1 MEDNNIVDVEYRK
14 VEDLEDETNE
24 QLAGEAN
31 TLWSQMETIGTMG
44 LQMAAEAG
52 KRLTIIKSRLEH
64 GEWETWCKDHL
75 KFSVRKASRMMLLA
89 SKIENE
95 DSIFSNRTTLTDIGI
110 SKVWALLSAPEEVAE
125 EAVKNQK
132 AAEMSTRE
140 FEEEIR
146 RLKAEN
152 DTIPA
157 MEAQINELKLQ
168 ITDSQKSEISQE
180 DMDKLKDKL
189 DKANKKLQRAKDG
202 SEKIAEEAR
211 EEGIKAGKELASK
224 SFEKLTKENEEAKAT
239 IDKLKKQIEASSNE
253 NVIKFKVKSDILQND
268 FNECLRYLDEV
279 DAVEPE
285 TAAKLRRFLTAVVDK
300 MGGQVR

>member
-31 TLWSQMETIGTMG
+31 TLWSQMEIIGTMG

-268 FNECLRYLDEV
+268 FNECLRNLDEV